1 MIIAMGSDKKT
12 KTTDAIVDYLK
23 SKGHQVRLFGGLI
36 KPNKNWVKIAKEVAL
51 SVRNKEADE
60 GILFCWTGTGVAM
73 VASKI
78 PGIRAATVSNEKTA
92 RDARAWDH
100 ANILSLSCFLP
111 EKRALK
117 IVNTWLKTP
126 FSSDLGDLSAQKQ
139 IKQLEGEFFK

>member
-36 KPNKNWVKIAKEVAL
+36 KPNKDWVKIAKEVAL

-78 PGIRAATVSNEKTA
+78 PGIRAVTVSNSKTA
-92 RDARAWDH
+92 REARAWDH
-100 ANILSLSCFLP
+100 ANILALSCFLP
-111 EKRALK
+111 ERTALGITK
-117 IVNTWLKTP
+117 TWLKTAY
-126 FSSDLGDLSAQKQ
+126 STDQ
-139 IKQLEGEFFK
+139 E

>member
-36 KPNKNWVKIAKEVAL
+36 KPNKNWVKIGKEVAL
-51 SVRNKEADE
+51 TARNKEWVE
-60 GILFCWTGTGVAM
+60 GMLFCWTGTGVAM

-92 RDARAWDH
+92 RDARAWGH
-100 ANILSLSCFLP
+100 GKKIFL
-111 EKRALK
+111 K
-117 IVNTWLKTP
+117 WF
-126 FSSDLGDLSAQKQ
+126 FS
-139 IKQLEGEFFK
+139 

>member
-12 KTTDAIVDYLK
+12 KTTDAAIDYLK
-23 SKGHQVRLFGGLI
+23 SKGHRVKLFGALL
-36 KPNKNWVKIAKEVAL
+36 KPDKNWVKIAKEVAL
-51 SVRNKEADE
+51 SIRNKEADE
-60 GILFCWTGTGVAM
+60 GIIFCWTGTGVAM

-100 ANILSLSCFLP
+100 ANILALRCFLP

-117 IVNTWLKTP
+117 IVNTWMKTP
-126 FSSDLGDLSAQKQ
+126 FSSDPEDLAAQKQ
-139 IKQLEGEFFK
+139 IEQLEEEFFK